1 MEMEGVTEKPDIAA
15 IVKKTIELVVQQT
28 IDIPRIL
35 VVPKGE
41 VESGFRPFKL
51 NVSGLTFQPISD
63 ELWVQF
69 LRTGVTEVIGLGKG
83 GIKEKRLE
91 NYVVSG
97 LVDYDDIDYEKHS
110 DLLYELASQTVEH
123 FKSYLSE
130 EDAGKVLWR
139 HQKEIAA
146 FIHAQMQEHY
156 WEDDTVEYEVKI
168 NKGFT
173 ELKSSA

>member
-1 MEMEGVTEKPDIAA
+1 
-15 IVKKTIELVVQQT
+15 
-28 IDIPRIL
+28 
-35 VVPKGE
+35 
-41 VESGFRPFKL
+41 
-51 NVSGLTFQPISD
+51 
-63 ELWVQF
+63 
-69 LRTGVTEVIGLGKG
+69 VIGLGKG

-97 LVDYDDIDYEKHS
+97 LVDFDDIDYEKHA

-123 FKSYLSE
+123 FKSYLSA

-156 WEDDTVEYEVKI
+156 WEDDAVENEVKI

-173 ELKSSA
+173 ELSITSSMLRVRMNWRSLRPRFEANPSSPSTFD